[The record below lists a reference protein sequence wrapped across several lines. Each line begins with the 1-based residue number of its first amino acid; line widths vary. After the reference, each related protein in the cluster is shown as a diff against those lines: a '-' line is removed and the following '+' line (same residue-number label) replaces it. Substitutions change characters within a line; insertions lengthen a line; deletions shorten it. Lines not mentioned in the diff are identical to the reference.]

1 MKDELLVGSV
11 GSVSDRNRFEKGEE
25 TPLIGSGGRL
35 EDGVSMVLQEGKG
48 FLGSDVEG
56 DFVGV

>member
-35 EDGVSMVLQEGKG
+35 EGGVSMVLQEGKG
-48 FLGSDVEG
+48 FW
-56 DFVGV
+56 FRT